1 MAQLVLMVIFFG
13 AMMFFFQRSQKK
25 QQQKREETL
34 NSMTPGS
41 HIVTIG
47 GLHGVISEVNTEKQ
61 TVIIDCEGIF
71 LEFERSAIRTVTPAT
86 TEAAEATTSDVEQTN
101 IETTEKED

>member
-1 MAQLVLMVIFFG
+1 MAQLILMVIFFG
-13 AMMFFFQRSQKK
+13 GMMFFFQRSQKK

-41 HIVTIG
+41 HVVTIG

-61 TVIIDCEGIF
+61 TVVIDCEGIF
-71 LEFERSAIRTVTPAT
+71 LEFERSAIRTVTSAT
-86 TEAAEATTSDVEQTN
+86 TTAEPTPEAEKDTVD
-101 IETTEKED
+101 TTEKEE